1 MIRLLSSRLLAGVVV
16 VFAVATICFFLLR
29 QAPGGPFDTEA
40 RQSLVVK
47 RALEERYH
55 LNDSLVSQYAAYM
68 KGLAVGDLGYSIKQ
82 ERTVNNIIAEHFPR
96 SAAVGLLGLVM
107 ALGMGL
113 MLGVAA
119 AWRRNTWVDYVSM
132 TIALVGVSLSSFVIG
147 PMLIAL
153 LSIKLGWLPPTRLD
167 QLSSYIL
174 PSLSLG
180 LVYMGTVAR
189 LARGGLLEVL
199 NQDFIR
205 TARAKGLSERR
216 VVLKHALRLGVLPVV
231 TYIGPAAAGLVS
243 GSFVVEK
250 IFQIPGLGMFF
261 VNSIADRDYN
271 VIIGVF
277 VFYVSLLVI
286 LNIAVDILFGIL
298 DPRSRETR

>member
-1 MIRLLSSRLLAGVVV
+1 LL
-16 VFAVATICFFLLR
+16 
-29 QAPGGPFDTEA
+29 
-40 RQSLVVK
+40 
-47 RALEERYH
+47 
-55 LNDSLVSQYAAYM
+55 
-68 KGLAVGDLGYSIKQ
+68 
-82 ERTVNNIIAEHFPR
+82 
-96 SAAVGLLGLVM
+96 M

-119 AWRRNTWVDYVSM
+119 AWRRNTWIDYASM
-132 TIALVGVSLSSFVIG
+132 TLALIGVSLSSFVIG
-147 PMLIAL
+147 PMLIAFF
-153 LSIKLGWLPPTRLD
+153 SIKLGWLPPTRVD
-167 QLSSYIL
+167 SLSSYIL
-174 PSLSLG
+174 PAFSLG

-205 TARAKGLSERR
+205 TARAKGLSEPR

-250 IFQIPGLGMFF
+250 IFQIPGLGMYF

-277 VFYVSLLVI
+277 VFYVSLLVV
-286 LNIAVDILFGIL
+286 LNIVVDILFGIL
-298 DPRSRETR
+298 DPRSREAR

>member
-1 MIRLLSSRLLAGVVV
+1 MIRLISSRLLAGIVVV
-16 VFAVATICFFLLR
+16 LTVATICFFLLR
-29 QAPGGPFDTEA
+29 KAPGGPFDTEA
-40 RQSLVVK
+40 RQSEVVK

-55 LNDSLVSQYAAYM
+55 LHDSLFTQYTGYM
-68 KGLAVGDLGYSIKQ
+68 KGLAVGDLGYSFKQ

-119 AWRRNTWVDYVSM
+119 AWRRNTWIDYASM
-132 TIALVGVSLSSFVIG
+132 TLALIGVSLSSFVIG
-147 PMLIAL
+147 PMLIAFF
-153 LSIKLGWLPPTRLD
+153 SIKLGWLPPTRVD
-167 QLSSYIL
+167 SLSSYIL
-174 PSLSLG
+174 PAFSLG

-205 TARAKGLSERR
+205 TARAKGLSEPR

-250 IFQIPGLGMFF
+250 IFQIPGLGMYF

-277 VFYVSLLVI
+277 VFYVSLLVV
-286 LNIAVDILFGIL
+286 LNIVVDILFGIL
-298 DPRSRETR
+298 DPRSREAR